1 MQWYVYLILI
11 STTAFL
17 GQVGIELVTRPV
29 RAIFHLRC
37 KALAVL
43 LASAKI
49 ALPKPR
55 ELAISSREIRE
66 YDRAVR
72 NVRQAQRI
80 FFSLG
85 TQLLAFSENEPTI
98 RIAMAL
104 FGLNL
109 VVAGHEL
116 IDLSKLYAKA
126 KIDSEE
132 LRNEIEETLG
142 AIRVALAVNRRPSGN
157 DLIQFSHEALYLSGV
172 GFRRNRMSSNRPFVR
187 HSIAR

>member
-17 GQVGIELVTRPV
+17 GQVSIELVSRPV
-29 RAIFHLRC
+29 RAIFHLRR
-37 KALAVL
+37 KALEVL

-49 ALPKPR
+49 SLPKPR

-85 TQLLAFSENEPTI
+85 TQLLAFSENEPSI
-98 RIAMAL
+98 RIAMGL

-109 VVAGHEL
+109 FVAGHEL

-126 KIDSEE
+126 KTDSDE
-132 LRNEIEETLG
+132 LRNEIEDTLG
-142 AIRVALAVNRRPSGN
+142 AIRVALAVNRRPSSN
-157 DLIQFSHEALYLSGV
+157 DLIKFSHEALYLSAA
-172 GFRRNRMSSNRPFVR
+172 GFRRPRMNFTKPFGR
-187 HSIAR
+187 HSVAR